1 MRGSVR
7 LTLISCVFL
16 SVAFLALPAQE
27 QQKLPSSPASSPA
40 SLGPA
45 RGTMANFVLDQT
57 LRTPVQP
64 IRGLAFGGDA
74 PTLAA
79 LGGDASVRVW
89 NAVTGELL
97 KTIALIDRPKLVT
110 CMAFSPDGKWM
121 VMGEDFTKA
130 EIFTSKIEL
139 LDAVRGQ
146 EVRVLATH
154 HWEVESVV
162 FSRDGKWLV
171 SGNWD
176 RKVRVM
182 EFPSGKQ
189 GPEFESSS
197 KPVCVA
203 ISPDAKVI
211 AAGDLSPAVT
221 LWDREGGKELQH
233 LTGHSS
239 RIGSV
244 AFSPDGQRL
253 ASASADGSTRLWNV
267 STGQSL
273 CTLSGHVGAVMSAVY
288 SPDGKFVVTGG
299 ADHTVR
305 FWDATTG
312 QNLET
317 FGAHSG
323 VWGVA
328 FSPDGKFL
336 AAGYADGTINI
347 WKKKD

>member
-1 MRGSVR
+1 MRGSVW
-7 LTLISCVFL
+7 LTILSGIFL
-16 SVAFLALPAQE
+16 SVAFLAWAAQDPEKPPPPA
-27 QQKLPSSPASSPA
+27 PT
-40 SLGPA
+40 GPA
-45 RGTMANFVLDQT
+45 RGAMANFVLDQT

-64 IRGLAFGGDA
+64 IRGLAFGGDPPA
-74 PTLAA
+74 LAA
-79 LGGDASVRVW
+79 LGGDDSVRVW

-97 KTIALIDRPKLVT
+97 KTIALVDRPKLVT
-110 CMAFSPDGKWM
+110 CIAFSPDGKWM
-121 VMGEDFTKA
+121 VVGEDFTRA
-130 EIFTSKIEL
+130 EIFTSKLAL
-139 LDAVRGQ
+139 LNAVTGQ
-146 EVRVLATH
+146 EVRTLATH
-154 HWEVESVV
+154 HWEVESLA

-171 SGNWD
+171 SSNWD

-182 EFPSGKQ
+182 EFPSGN
-189 GPEFESSS
+189 EVRDLESTS

-203 ISPDAKVI
+203 ISPDSKVI
-211 AAGDLSPAVT
+211 AAGDLGPAVT

-239 RIGSV
+239 RVGSV
-244 AFSPDGQRL
+244 AFSPDGLDL
-253 ASASADGSTRLWNV
+253 ASASADGSARIWNV
-267 STGQSL
+267 ATGQSL
-273 CTLSGHVGAVMSAVY
+273 RTLSGHLGAVMSAVY
-288 SPDGKFVVTGG
+288 SPDGKFVVSGG

-305 FWDATTG
+305 FWDAATG